1 LKTDGSSAQIL
12 KLLEQVIH
20 YYEKLG
26 SLIEEQKE
34 IIEKKT
40 VDRLMGVIQEKQKF
54 QQILNKLD
62 RQIKEYMDGLSDEKR
77 ENVIAQTLDIRSR
90 IESKILN
97 IISLENYCKDF
108 IEREKIEIKGKISNL
123 KHGKN
128 VIKGYSSSVLK
139 KSFISKKL

>member
-1 LKTDGSSAQIL
+1 MKTDGSSAQIL